1 MIPRFSISVLQGNYV
16 AATEEELASMSSE
29 DLKRKLSRAYDIL
42 HDAGSHYVVDS
53 VKDVPAVVNDIN
65 RRLAS
70 GERP

>member
-1 MIPRFSISVLQGNYV
+1 M
-16 AATEEELASMSSE
+16 AATEEELASMPRE
-29 DLKRKLSRAYDIL
+29 DLQRKLSRAYEIL

-53 VKDVPAVVNDIN
+53 VKDVPAVVKDIN